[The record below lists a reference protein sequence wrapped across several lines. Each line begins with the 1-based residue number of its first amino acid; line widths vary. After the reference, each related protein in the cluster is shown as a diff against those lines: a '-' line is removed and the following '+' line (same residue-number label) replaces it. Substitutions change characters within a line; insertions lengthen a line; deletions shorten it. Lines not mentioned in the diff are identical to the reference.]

1 MNKRAFCIAD
11 HPRQQKWRFLDFTIS
26 LTNTIFDGKPS
37 RAENVLSWNRKTLGK
52 ALAEWEGKF
61 CYIDRYYERGRKKA
75 EVHLP
80 NLLSDI
86 QDIVDSQS
94 QTDSTFHT
102 NRLYTRLSAAE
113 VRRQLMAQK
122 GYTDDEFPCA
132 ATINTKLNAM
142 GYRLRAVQKSRPQK
156 KIADTDA
163 IFVKLEEIRQ
173 EVQAD
178 KSVLRFSMDAKATVL
193 IGDYSRGGQSRIQV
207 HAADHDFKPDEKVT
221 PYCIFLPDHNQAYL
235 YFTSSRVTSDFI
247 ADCLLD
253 CWQQIRP
260 DFPQVQTLL
269 LLQDNGPENH
279 SRRTQFMQRMVQVAD
294 QCQLTIQLA
303 YYPPYSCPD
312 KFCRLDTPARHG
324 QNFSGYLYHS
334 KYNPVER
341 FWGILEKHWNGALLD
356 SVSTTLNFARTVT
369 WNQQHPVVKLVHT
382 IYHKGVRLTAKAMAF
397 LEQRFERLPGLEKYF
412 VLIRPQPQTLS
423 G

>member
-1 MNKRAFCIAD
+1 MKLSQAVKDTLNETQAGLSGYKRRHFMA
-11 HPRQQKWRFLDFTIS
+11 QVVQS
-26 LTNTIFDGKPS
+26 IFDGKPS
-37 RAENVLSWNRKTLGK
+37 RAENVLGWNRKTLGK

-86 QDIVDSQS
+86 QEIVDSQS
-94 QTDSTFHT
+94 QTDPTFHT

-122 GYTDDEFPCA
+122 GYTDDELPCA

-142 GYRLRAVQKSRPQK
+142 GYRLQAVQKSRPQK

-163 IFVKLEEIRQ
+163 IFVKLEKIRQ

-178 KSVLRFSMDAKATVL
+178 KSVLHFSMDAKATVL

-279 SRRTQFMQRMVQVAD
+279 SRRTQFMHRMVQVAD

-303 YYPPYSCPD
+303 YYPP
-312 KFCRLDTPARHG
+312 
-324 QNFSGYLYHS
+324 YHS

-356 SVSTTLNFARTVT
+356 SVSTALNFARTVT